1 MSENLSPQNPKAEA
15 EAKTESSPSSPQ
27 DPEQLEGLFN
37 LMSDL
42 QIALANS
49 PNPSKPENLT
59 DKRKRKVPPPPP
71 PPSLMKARGKRQEVK
86 KQEATG
92 NRQEEYLDREELE
105 EFLQTSENDDP
116 VFLPPLP
123 SALSE
128 LEVSAQEQLPLA
140 TPDDDEGE
148 IVEIQAET
156 IAESPQEKF
165 PSAKKSSSLSA
176 WLYGEEVEETEE
188 TVERLRLLLLDLLL
202 EENLSANNTNQEAP
216 SFNKATQRQIAKIDR
231 KLHDP
236 ATLGKLIF
244 PVFGELLQRKIAQS
258 PQEVIEI
265 FVPLIDLMIG
275 ERGRE
280 DKAAMSKAL
289 AGVIPGALSKQIGDA
304 PDEVIQAI
312 APAIGR
318 SIKEQVRLDK
328 DAMVDALYPV
338 IGNTISKYMGEIIK
352 SINKQ
357 VEDAFSLQGIYRKF
371 RARIR
376 GVSEAELIL
385 TQSVPFAVQAAFLIH
400 KDSGLVIAE
409 AQKADAQ
416 ALEADMMAGMLTA
429 IRSFASEC
437 VPQEGKTSELTEVD
451 YESFQI
457 VMEVAGYCYIATVTQ
472 GEPPAGFYTKLRN
485 TLSAI
490 ILNYSYGELIE
501 KYNGDPSMIPRA
513 VYELLESLINNP
525 IEEVKTKKKR
535 RPFGVLA
542 IALFLFI
549 FVGIPWGFSIYRQQ
563 VARGLERQVM
573 AALLSNSELAF
584 YRINAEAKRKTVI
597 LSGQV
602 PSDRLRQQAENIA
615 VSLAPS
621 WQLRNEI
628 VTVGL
633 PTDPDRLRQE
643 IQRQSLVFNQ
653 LPGVKITARYDETK
667 GNVIVEG
674 GISQNENSE
683 KIVETFEKIP
693 GVNSVLLTL
702 NARPVPSQERVCFDR
717 GGITIARQ
725 EINNKLLPLA
735 DYLKE
740 NPDLKLRII
749 GHVDNSGEAQLTED
763 LAPRRAVVVRQVLRN
778 AGIASNR
785 LETTKGDLQLPP
797 GVTQNDPLWVNR
809 CVRFEEVKMASTQ
822 AN

>member
-1 MSENLSPQNPKAEA
+1 MSENSSPQNPKAEA
-15 EAKTESSPSSPQ
+15 EAKTEFSPSSPQ

-49 PNPSKPENLT
+49 PNPSKQGNLT

-71 PPSLMKARGKRQEVK
+71 SLMKTMG
-86 KQEATG
+86 TG
-92 NRQEEYLDREELE
+92 SHKSGDRLEEIQASPSQELE
-105 EFLQTSENDDP
+105 EFLQTSENDDTKS
-116 VFLPPLP
+116 LPPLP

-128 LEVSAQEQLPLA
+128 LEVSPVEKLPL
-140 TPDDDEGE
+140 TSPEE
-148 IVEIQAET
+148 VRETVEIQAEA
-156 IAESPQEKF
+156 IEDSPAGKLPKL

-176 WLYGEEVEETEE
+176 WLYGEEIEESEE

-202 EENLSANNTNQEAP
+202 EENLSTNTTQAAP
-216 SFNKATQRQIAKIDR
+216 SFNEATQRQIAKLDR

-236 ATLGKLIF
+236 EILGKLIF
-244 PVFGELLQRKIAQS
+244 PVFGELLQQKIAQS
-258 PQEVIEI
+258 PQETIAM
-265 FVPLIDLMIG
+265 FVPLIDLIIG
-275 ERGRE
+275 ERSRE
-280 DKAAMSKAL
+280 DKAAMSKVL
-289 AGVIPGALSKQIGDA
+289 AGVIPGAISKQIGDA

-525 IEEVKTKKKR
+525 IEKVERKKKR

-542 IALFLFI
+542 IALSLFV
-549 FVGIPWGFSIYRQQ
+549 FVGIPWGFSTYRQQ

-584 YRINAEAKRKTVI
+584 YRINAEAKSKTVI

-653 LPGVKITARYDETK
+653 LPGVKITVRYDETK

-702 NARPVPSQERVCFDR
+702 NARPVPSQERICFDR

-749 GHVDNSGEAQLTED
+749 GHVDNSGETELTED

-797 GVTQNDPLWVNR
+797 GVTPNDPLWVNR

>member
-1 MSENLSPQNPKAEA
+1 MSENSSPQNPKAEA

-49 PNPSKPENLT
+49 PNPSKQGNLT
-59 DKRKRKVPPPPP
+59 DKGKRKLPPPPP
-71 PPSLMKARGKRQEVK
+71 PPSLMKARGSRQEAAGKRQE
-86 KQEATG
+86 EG
-92 NRQEEYLDREELE
+92 GDREELE
-105 EFLQTSENDDP
+105 EFLQTSEDDDP
-116 VFLPPLP
+116 TPLPPLP

-140 TPDDDEGE
+140 NPEDEGE

-156 IAESPQEKF
+156 IAESPREQF

-202 EENLSANNTNQEAP
+202 EENLSANNSNQEAP
-216 SFNKATQRQIAKIDR
+216 SFNEATQRQIAKIDR

-244 PVFGELLQRKIAQS
+244 PVFGELLRRKIAQS

-265 FVPLIDLMIG
+265 FVPLIASIVE

-437 VPQEGKTSELTEVD
+437 VPQDGKTSELTEVD

-490 ILNYSYGELIE
+490 ILNYSYGELID

-549 FVGIPWGFSIYRQQ
+549 FVGIPWGFFTYRQQ
-563 VARGLERQVM
+563 VAHGLERQVM

-597 LSGQV
+597 LNGQV

-653 LPGVKITARYDETK
+653 LPGVKITVRYDETK

-683 KIVETFEKIP
+683 KIAETFEKIP

-702 NARPVPSQERVCFDR
+702 NERPVPSQERICFDR